1 MNTKRKLI
9 FSILMIFVLCLSASA
24 IYAAEDDDANI
35 AESQDDNIKIAES
48 QDYDAISASD
58 VENIETET
66 VDNDVGELSS
76 PAESEILS
84 EDKID
89 TSDIPVKVV
98 NGSKERTGEVL
109 LDFSEICDDWYY
121 TPISSDDT
129 YLTINGETIIGEP
142 INFYQWND
150 GAWYSFHMP
159 KLEVGDYP
167 FTIHYGGND
176 FFTANEFS
184 GTYSVTKI
192 PLHVGIYPHSVKES
206 NNGTIEVW
214 I

>member
-1 MNTKRKLI
+1 MNKKHKLL

-89 TSDIPVKVV
+89 TSTAKV
-98 NGSKERTGEVL
+98 EV
-109 LDFSEICDDWYY
+109 I
-121 TPISSDDT
+121 
-129 YLTINGETIIGEP
+129 
-142 INFYQWND
+142 
-150 GAWYSFHMP
+150 
-159 KLEVGDYP
+159 
-167 FTIHYGGND
+167 
-176 FFTANEFS
+176 
-184 GTYSVTKI
+184 
-192 PLHVGIYPHSVKES
+192 
-206 NNGTIEVW
+206 NGTIHKNGAVLLSFSEMYDYHSIYSENTYIRINEETFFW
-214 I
+214 PDIL